1 MAEVGTGRRAV
12 YFAFQ
17 GLFMAVLLLIFLYQE
32 TSLAE
37 WEGRFLFLVAAG
49 GAAMVFLQAAPEKVL
64 GSWYFE
70 VGLFMGDAALA
81 SLILH
86 WTQHGSDLYLIYFII
101 IFGTA
106 LLRNL
111 TQSLIVAVVTSGLY
125 LVSAWHPREGLPHTA
140 SFWLRVN
147 FLWVSSALLAILSRD
162 SRQVQGDLER
172 RHQDRLVQYGRLAA
186 LGRLAAE
193 VAHRIKGP
201 LTTIMVNAEVLAQSD
216 RRTPQELT
224 ELNQIRDEVDHC
236 RVILKGLLDLG
247 RIEEMDRARF
257 DLREPLRRALDAL
270 TPRLQNRRVRL
281 VVSLGEP
288 LPVLGD
294 AVLMEEALLVVLHN
308 AADSVRTGGRIGV
321 TARAAPGKFSWR
333 ELPWKPGLCEVIVE
347 DDGRG
352 IRPDEQ
358 ERIFEPFFTTK
369 GKEGS
374 GLGLSA
380 ALRVLQKHG
389 GSIVAYSDGPGRGA
403 RFTVTMPRRG

>member
-1 MAEVGTGRRAV
+1 MAEAGAGRRAV

-17 GLFMAVLLLIFLYQE
+17 GLFMAVLLLIFLYQQ
-32 TSLAE
+32 SDLSE
-37 WEGRFLFLVAAG
+37 WESRFLFLMLAG
-49 GAAMVFLQAAPEKVL
+49 GGAMVFLQVVPEKVL
-64 GSWYFE
+64 ASWYFE
-70 VGLFMGDAALA
+70 VGLFMGDALLA
-81 SLILH
+81 SIILH

-111 TQSLIVAVVTSGLY
+111 AQSLIVALVTSGLY
-125 LVSAWHPREGLPHTA
+125 ILSAWYPGRGLPHTA
-140 SFWLRVN
+140 DFWLRVN
-147 FLWVSSALLAILSRD
+147 LLWVSSALLAILSRD

-172 RHQDRLVQYGRLAA
+172 RHQDRLVQFGRLAA

-201 LTTIMVNAEVLAQSD
+201 LTTIMVNAEVLSKGE
-216 RRTPQELT
+216 RRTPQELS
-224 ELNQIRDEVDHC
+224 ELNQIRDEVAHC
-236 RVILKGLLDLG
+236 RVILKSLLDLG
-247 RIEEMDRARF
+247 RIEEMDRVRF

-281 VVSLGEP
+281 IVSIAES

-294 AVLMEEALLVVLHN
+294 PVLLEEALLVVLHN
-308 AADSVRTGGRIGV
+308 AADSVRSGGRISV
-321 TARAAPGKFSWR
+321 TARTAKGKFNWR
-333 ELPWKPGLCEVIVE
+333 GLPWKPTLCEVVIE

-352 IRPDEQ
+352 IRTEEQ

-389 GSIVAYSDGPGRGA
+389 GTIIASSDGLGRGA
-403 RFTVTMPRRG
+403 RFTVTLPRRG